1 MRALYINLSH
11 VITFLYVAELKSY
24 RIAAERLFI
33 TQPAVS
39 MQIKAFEKQ
48 FGVKLFHLKNRELS
62 LTDTGKKILPLAREL
77 YETAFTC
84 ENFLNG
90 VNNAEKGELHL
101 GVARTLNLFIAHYI
115 SIFRKNF
122 PGVKI
127 IIHEGSSK
135 KILEELE
142 SFTYDLAVVA
152 HYYEKNP
159 KIQTEFISEED
170 MIFAASPLHPLAN
183 KERIPISKLNGEN
196 FILQGEGSG
205 TRMNILR
212 IFKEEH
218 IKPNIV
224 TEVDNLQ
231 TIKRLVSQNK
241 GISLMYPPL
250 IEKELKEGSIAKI
263 SIDRKIPIKIEVA
276 FCKRT
281 LTSPLT
287 MAFLETLKN
296 SS

>member
-1 MRALYINLSH
+1 MRALHINLTH
-11 VITFLYVAELKSY
+11 IITFLYVAELKSY
-24 RIAAERLFI
+24 RAAAEQLFI
-33 TQPAVS
+33 SQPAVS

-48 FGVKLFHLKNRELS
+48 FGTKLFHLKNRKLS
-62 LTDTGKKILPLAREL
+62 LTDVGKKILPLAQEL
-77 YETAFTC
+77 YATAFTC

-90 VNNAEKGELHL
+90 INNTEKGELHL
-101 GVARTLNLFIAHYI
+101 GVARTLNLFIDHYL

-142 SFTYDLAVVA
+142 NFTYDLAVVA
-152 HYYEKNP
+152 HYERKP
-159 KIQTEFISEED
+159 KIHTEFISEED

-183 KERIPISKLNGEN
+183 KKKVPISELDGEN

-250 IEKELKEGSIAKI
+250 IEKELKEGSITKI
-263 SIDRKIPIKIEVA
+263 FIDRKIPIKIEVA
-276 FCKRT
+276 FFKRT

-287 MAFLETLKN
+287 LAFLEILKN
-296 SS
+296 NN